1 VPRYRGEEKTSS
13 FEGDEM
19 KFIEEKDD
27 NEIQLMCSTLKH
39 LVNSPQIPQRT
50 RQNAIIFLNEIEDR
64 LWSAVTKN
72 DPVDLERIETEQEE
86 I

>member
-13 FEGDEM
+13 FKGDEM

>member
-1 VPRYRGEEKTSS
+1 MPRYCGEEKTSS

-27 NEIQLMCSTLKH
+27 NEIELMYNTLRH
-39 LVNSPQIPQRT
+39 LVSSPQIPQRT

-64 LWSAVTKN
+64 LWSAVTQNNPADSDQLQK
-72 DPVDLERIETEQEE
+72 EQQE